1 MDAKS
6 NLFLICLQDV
16 SDSVILL
23 ETKFRAKETPKLDCR
38 TIVVFVLN
46 NVRADNL

>member
-23 ETKFRAKETPKLDCR
+23 EAKFRTKETTKLDCR
-38 TIVVFVLN
+38 IIVVFFLN
-46 NVRADNL
+46 NVHSDNL